1 MYVFITTLSLL
12 MITFILTK
20 PSPMTTFGKLDFKIA
35 LMHSFSVATPASV
48 FFMSLGKNFSP
59 RDVFLPPP
67 PKNIPR
73 EPLPPAHDELQAAI
87 KKAPIE
93 RLDGFQV

>member
-1 MYVFITTLSLL
+1 
-12 MITFILTK
+12 
-20 PSPMTTFGKLDFKIA
+20 MTTFGKLDFKIA
-35 LMHSFSVATPASV
+35 LMHSFSVATLASV

>member
-1 MYVFITTLSLL
+1 
-12 MITFILTK
+12 
-20 PSPMTTFGKLDFKIA
+20 
-35 LMHSFSVATPASV
+35 
-48 FFMSLGKNFSP
+48 MSLGKNFSP

-87 KKAPIE
+87 KKAPSE
-93 RLDGFQV
+93 RLDGIQV